1 MHAAIT
7 WESCAFI
14 YVCVFVPMYACT
26 YLSVHAWGY
35 TRDNK
40 RRYRMFIHV
49 CMHVCIYGPTYVRDS
64 SRSEILTFTHV
75 WYVCLYANMYACRY
89 MCTCKYV
96 GSHTYSIH
104 TKTRVRKPG
113 GLEVEWEGKDMWYYT
128 HTHTHI
134 HMHVLQKKGWRG
146 SESKALRAR
155 CLHTKRWYVD
165 LCHWSLCMCATQ
177 RAPVKAK
184 HPELRA
190 WMQRIGM

>member
-128 HTHTHI
+128 HTHTHTFI
-134 HMHVLQKKGWRG
+134 CMFFRRKDD
-146 SESKALRAR
+146 
-155 CLHTKRWYVD
+155 VD
-165 LCHWSLCMCATQ
+165 L
-177 RAPVKAK
+177 KAK
-184 HPELRA
+184 LCEHVACTRSA
-190 WMQRIGM
+190 GMSIYVIDLYVCVQHNVRQ